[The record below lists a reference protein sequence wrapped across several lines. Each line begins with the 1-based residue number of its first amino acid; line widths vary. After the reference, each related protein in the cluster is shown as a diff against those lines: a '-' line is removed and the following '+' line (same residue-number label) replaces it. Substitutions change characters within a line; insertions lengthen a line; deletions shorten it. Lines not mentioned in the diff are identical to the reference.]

1 MGIEEKHNSLK
12 KILSDLQKVVVA
24 YSGGVDSTLLL
35 KVSVDELGA
44 KNVLACIARGLSFPR
59 SEHKRALETAG
70 RIGAKVKVF
79 EPNELGLEAYVA
91 NKADRCLHCKSRLF
105 AILTDIAKDVGFKS
119 IICGHNLDDKNSY
132 RPGNRAAE
140 VFGVRAPLLEA
151 GFTKDDVRRLS
162 RELGLV
168 TADIPAS
175 PCLATRINYGT
186 EITEQRLRQIERAEE
201 FLRSLGL
208 VEFRVRLHD
217 NLARIEVHR
226 EDIARITAEPG
237 RSEIAQKLKSLGFKF
252 VTVDLEGFRSG
263 SFDELLS
270 DDQKQKGN

>member
-1 MGIEEKHNSLK
+1 MDIEEKYNSLK

-35 KVSVDELGA
+35 KVAVDELGT
-44 KNVLACIARGLSFPR
+44 KNVLACIARGPSFPR

-151 GFTKDDVRRLS
+151 GFTKDDVRGLS
-162 RELGLV
+162 RELGLA
-168 TADIPAS
+168 TAEIPAS

-186 EITEQRLRQIERAEE
+186 EITEQRLRQIEQAEE

-217 NLARIEVHR
+217 SLARIEVHR
-226 EDIARITAEPG
+226 EDIARVTAEPG

>member
-1 MGIEEKHNSLK
+1 MGIEEKYNSLK
-12 KILSDLQKVVVA
+12 KILSGLQKVVVA

-35 KVSVDELGA
+35 KVAVDELGT
-44 KNVLACIARGLSFPR
+44 KNVLACIARGPSFPQ
-59 SEHKRALETAG
+59 SEHKRALKTAG

-151 GFTKDDVRRLS
+151 GFTKDDVRGLS

-175 PCLATRINYGT
+175 PCLATRISYGT
-186 EITEQRLRQIERAEE
+186 EITEKRLKQIEQAEE

-208 VEFRVRLHD
+208 AEFRVRLHD
-217 NLARIEVHR
+217 NLARIEVHS

-252 VTVDLEGFRSG
+252 VTADLEGFRSG
-263 SFDELLS
+263 SFDEMLS
-270 DDQKQKGN
+270 EDQKRKDS

>member
-1 MGIEEKHNSLK
+1 MGIEEKYNSLK

-35 KVSVDELGA
+35 KVAVDELGA
-44 KNVLACIARGLSFPR
+44 ENVLACIARGPSFPR

-70 RIGAKVKVF
+70 RIGAKLKVF
-79 EPNELGLEAYVA
+79 EPNELGLEGYVA

-105 AILTDIAKDVGFKS
+105 AILTDIAKDGGFKS

-140 VFGVRAPLLEA
+140 VFGVRAPLMEA
-151 GFTKDDVRRLS
+151 GFTKDEVRGLS
-162 RELGLV
+162 RELGLA

-186 EITEQRLRQIERAEE
+186 EITEQRLRQIEQAEE
-201 FLRSLGL
+201 FLRGMGL

-217 NLARIEVHR
+217 NLARIEVHG
-226 EDIARITAEPG
+226 EDIARITAEPV

-252 VTVDLEGFRSG
+252 ISVDLEGFRSG
-263 SFDELLS
+263 SFDEMLS
-270 DDQKQKGN
+270 KEQKQKGS